1 MFIRDAI
8 QRSHNINDYV
18 NWGAGLLLIIVI
30 VVAFTKKFTSQSK
43 FSLRISNKLLLKSW
57 TKLQL
62 QEILLAASTGMCLV
76 HFV

>member
-30 VVAFTKKFTSQSK
+30 VVAFTKKFH
-43 FSLRISNKLLLKSW
+43 KSVEF
-57 TKLQL
+57 QL
-62 QEILLAASTGMCLV
+62 QNLDQTSASKAGPNFSFKRFYRRRALGCV
-76 HFV
+76 